1 MVEDLATIIS
11 LINNATDLD
20 KKMVTSAQQLSQ
32 AASMLESF
40 PMTRAHLE
48 TTRLG
53 KLLNE
58 VRRFT
63 DSTDL
68 QRRLRRLLKGWQPLV
83 SANDPN
89 YSVVVNGNGSNPV
102 PAPPAQ
108 VVAVQPAVD
117 EATVPVANAASVDG
131 ESGSVGSV
139 GSSASAIVPPPAA
152 TPSSASVRIRKRA
165 AANAAAGDTASSA
178 PAVPAKLAKVRS
190 TAELLTGREGLR
202 PETLARIL
210 NNEVPRETDGLAPEQ
225 TAARQQQQQQQ
236 QTAGGSTRKRRRLDS
251 PASAASSSAA
261 ALASASA
268 AALPPDGES
277 ALLHKFLESA
287 VSHP

>member
-1 MVEDLATIIS
+1 
-11 LINNATDLD
+11 
-20 KKMVTSAQQLSQ
+20 MVTSAQQLSQ

-68 QRRLRRLLKGWQPLV
+68 QRRLRRLLKGWQPLWF
-83 SANDPN
+83 
-89 YSVVVNGNGSNPV
+89 VNGNGSNPV

-152 TPSSASVRIRKRA
+152 TPLLCARCAFGNERQPMLRQGIP
-165 AANAAAGDTASSA
+165 
-178 PAVPAKLAKVRS
+178 PALP
-190 TAELLTGREGLR
+190 LLFPPSWLR

-251 PASAASSSAA
+251 PRLCCLLLSGCPRQRLGRRAAPGRRIGSAAQILRKRRQPSR
-261 ALASASA
+261 
-268 AALPPDGES
+268 G
-277 ALLHKFLESA
+277 
-287 VSHP
+287 